1 MPPVEM
7 IVRLD
12 LDRTAAFSDRL
23 GAFGILRNWKE
34 GIKQLKLSDR
44 IQGIEGS
51 KTARFIPLIEDL
63 KRQGRPVIS
72 LAIGEPTFDTPA
84 PVVDATKRALDRQ
97 ETRYSDMAGLMAL
110 RTALSGRFAGCGP
123 GNIVVFN
130 GSKQAL
136 YTIFQTICDP
146 GDQVIIPVPCW
157 VSFAEQ
163 VKLAGGEPVF
173 VGTRDHQLDL
183 DAIASAVTPETRAIL
198 VNSPNNPTGAVYPRR
213 DLERIAR
220 LAEQNDLFVV
230 ADEAYAFF
238 VYDHQP
244 YCSLYDVETLRD
256 RLILTRSFSKHYAM
270 TGFRV
275 GYAVAPS
282 SVATAMVRLHSHL
295 TGNVC
300 TFAQHGA
307 LAALEMDDDLPARRL
322 AELQHK
328 RDLAFD
334 QASALFPC
342 IRPQGAFYLFPD
354 ISGYLH
360 AGETS
365 GDFAARILEDAA
377 VVVVPGEDFGMD
389 GHVRICFAV
398 PDDQLQDAF
407 KRIREVL

>member
-1 MPPVEM
+1 
-7 IVRLD
+7 
-12 LDRTAAFSDRL
+12 
-23 GAFGILRNWKE
+23 
-34 GIKQLKLSDR
+34 
-44 IQGIEGS
+44 
-51 KTARFIPLIEDL
+51 
-63 KRQGRPVIS
+63 
-72 LAIGEPTFDTPA
+72 
-84 PVVDATKRALDRQ
+84 
-97 ETRYSDMAGLMAL
+97 MAL

-136 YTIFQTICDP
+136 YSIFQILCDP

-183 DAIASAVTPETRAIL
+183 DAIASAVTAKTRAIL

-213 DLERIAR
+213 DLEGISR
-220 LAEQNDLFVV
+220 LAQEHDLFVV
-230 ADEAYAFF
+230 ADEAYDFF
-238 VYDHQP
+238 VYDNLANT
-244 YCSLYDVETLRD
+244 SLFDLEAVRD
-256 RLILTRSFSKHYAM
+256 RLIVTRSFSKHYAM

-275 GYAVAPS
+275 GYALAPPAVA
-282 SVATAMVRLHSHL
+282 AAMVRLHSHL

-307 LAALEMDDDLPARRL
+307 MAALEMDDGLLIRRRADLQR
-322 AELQHK
+322 K

-334 QASALFPC
+334 QVAGIFPC

-354 ISGYLH
+354 ISGHLKK
-360 AGETS
+360 GETS
-365 GDFAARILEDAA
+365 GDFAARILEETA
-377 VVVVPGEDFGMD
+377 VAVVPGEDFGMD
-389 GHVRICFAV
+389 GHVRICFAA
-398 PDDQLQDAF
+398 PDDLLMEAF